1 MIVQNAGIVPCDDGN
16 GSSTEE
22 PRTALVAEPQQV
34 PESLSIEGMF
44 HLHHV
49 QCYACVQQ
57 GS

>member
-1 MIVQNAGIVPCDDGN
+1 MIVQNAGIVPCDGGN

-44 HLHHV
+44 HHSPRTVLRMCHN
-49 QCYACVQQ
+49 
-57 GS
+57 